1 MKQILKYL
9 PFALLLAIAIAA
21 IVYAQKQQK
30 EAVCEQISIL
40 IDSDS
45 VGNQLLV
52 DEDVL
57 QMLAKHNDTVGKKI
71 QDFDLLQIER
81 RILEN
86 PFVLS
91 AQSYFD
97 MHNTL
102 HIRITQRVP
111 FVRIIGKSGDYYI
124 DTAGRLLPLSPH
136 FAPRVLVAS
145 GEIAEAYTKS
155 YNLFAKAENDTLP
168 AKHTILHDIVLL
180 NRAIAGDPLL
190 QAAIEQIY
198 VLENNEMYLI
208 SKIGPPQIIF
218 GTIDNYQQKLQNL
231 KAFYQSQKSQE
242 NWDLYKAINI
252 KYSNQV
258 VAIKK

>member
-1 MKQILKYL
+1 
-9 PFALLLAIAIAA
+9 
-21 IVYAQKQQK
+21 
-30 EAVCEQISIL
+30 
-40 IDSDS
+40 
-45 VGNQLLV
+45 
-52 DEDVL
+52 
-57 QMLAKHNDTVGKKI
+57 
-71 QDFDLLQIER
+71 
-81 RILEN
+81 
-86 PFVLS
+86 
-91 AQSYFD
+91 